1 MEREKKIAFIGRQAS
16 IEFFSVFGAEMFP
29 VLDQQ
34 QAYEV
39 IEKLNVADYS
49 VIFMAEEVFDSEK
62 FHRYVMEKKLPS
74 DLKSFM
80 DEKLVVI
87 PSLESKEGKGY
98 RILDEL
104 IKKAIGMKG

>member
-62 FHRYVMEKKLPS
+62 FHRYVMEKKL
-74 DLKSFM
+74 
-80 DEKLVVI
+80 VVI